1 LFEFGY
7 SDELG
12 NDLGLGYR
20 KVVDVP
26 PFFESFHFSGARF
39 DKAKDEFKSINQV
52 ELYGRYAFTRLWA
65 ASYRL
70 RYSLESSV
78 VLANQFGVEYT
89 SRCQCW
95 AARLEVE
102 DERQSGLHIGLGYRV
117 VGLGDDSVRPF
128 DRRRTGSRGSVLRS
142 F

>member
-1 LFEFGY
+1 M
-7 SDELG
+7 
-12 NDLGLGYR
+12 
-20 KVVDVP
+20 P
-26 PFFESFHFSGARF
+26 PFFESFRFSGARF

-52 ELYGRYAFTRLWA
+52 ELFGRYAFTRLWA

-70 RYSLESSV
+70 RYSLESSL

-95 AARLEVE
+95 AVRLEVE
-102 DERQSGLHIGLGYRV
+102 DERQNGLQAGLRYRI
-117 VGLGDDSVRPF
+117 VGLGDDTVRPF
-128 DRRRTGSRGSVLRS
+128 DGRHRGSSDSMLNS